1 MDFLQP
7 DHADRPEWAFH
18 TLMRAHR
25 VAHCAV
31 FERLGLRDVGQP
43 MLLFVLDD
51 ARRDGRECTQKG
63 LCSALRLSASTVT
76 ASVKSLER
84 HGYVRRR
91 TDDRDMRRNIVEITD
106 SGSRTA
112 QLCRRAFSDIE
123 EAMYSGFSVP
133 ERQQISELFA
143 RMADN
148 LFVFSCADNSDVKE
162 VCKCSESSSNL

>member
-1 MDFLQP
+1 MESLPF
-7 DHADRPEWAFH
+7 DHRDRPEWAFH
-18 TLMRAHR
+18 ALMRSHR
-25 VAHCAV
+25 MAHCAI

-51 ARRDGRECTQKG
+51 ALRDGRECTQKG
-63 LCSALRLSASTVT
+63 LCSALRLSAPTVT

-91 TDDRDMRRNIVEITD
+91 TDERDMRRNIVEITD
-106 SGSRTA
+106 SGSRIA
-112 QLCRRAFSDIE
+112 QLCRCAFSDIE
-123 EAMYSGFSVP
+123 EAMYRGFSVQ

-148 LFVFSCADNSDVKE
+148 LFAFSCADDSNVEE